1 MKALLPSSS
10 AAALLG
16 PKARMPAFSSSS
28 TTPAVS
34 GSSGP
39 TTTKSMVLAFAH
51 STTCLDNASTASFE
65 CWFFTNLARDH
76 ARDCGCTA
84 ESAST
89 SRR

>member
-51 STTCLDNASTASFE
+51 STTCSDDASTAALSVGSS
-65 CWFFTNLARDH
+65 NLARDH